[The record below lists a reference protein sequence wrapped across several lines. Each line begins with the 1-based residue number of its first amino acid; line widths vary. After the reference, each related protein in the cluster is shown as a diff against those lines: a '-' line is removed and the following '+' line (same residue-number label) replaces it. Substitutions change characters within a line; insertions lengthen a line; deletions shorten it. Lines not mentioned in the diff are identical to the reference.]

1 MQIRGQIFLIM
12 NRKCYL
18 CIENKKRTPNSALI
32 TKSYDKSVWCNFS
45 VHCLKEI
52 QNIVCFVCVPHS
64 TQRRP
69 VKIALSGWGFFL
81 THLRIY

>member
-1 MQIRGQIFLIM
+1 MQIKRQIFLIM

-45 VHCLKEI
+45 VHCLKFYSPVTTQYIKLEMPDSWNDSYIDVYIGEI
-52 QNIVCFVCVPHS
+52 NAI
-64 TQRRP
+64 
-69 VKIALSGWGFFL
+69 K
-81 THLRIY
+81 